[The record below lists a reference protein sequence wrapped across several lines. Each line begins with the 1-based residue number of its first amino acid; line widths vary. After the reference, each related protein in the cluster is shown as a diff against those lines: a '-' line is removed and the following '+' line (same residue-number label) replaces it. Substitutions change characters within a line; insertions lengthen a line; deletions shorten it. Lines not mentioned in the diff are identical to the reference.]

1 MNTNTNN
8 PTDTTID
15 NSIDAALEHTQT
27 ANAAEATESTEH
39 KERGRCHGRDGRRCG
54 GNCGGN
60 HSGRRWLMPA
70 MLIGALLIGGLIGR
84 ACTHER
90 GDGHGRRGMDMQG
103 HSQMQGEF
111 GGREMGGQGGMG
123 GMRGHGGPFGA
134 GMIER
139 IGSKVNAT
147 DEQKTKLTAI
157 ATKLNE
163 GQADRQTAMQSMRQ
177 KSMELLSADPVDTNA
192 IEQVR
197 ASQTAFMDEQS
208 KRMSQAMVE
217 VAQVLTPEQRAQ
229 LAKMMPAGR

>member
-27 ANAAEATESTEH
+27 ASATDPTESTEH
-39 KERGRCHGRDGRRCG
+39 KERGRCHGRDGRR
-54 GNCGGN
+54 CGGN

-70 MLIGALLIGGLIGR
+70 MLIGALLIGGLVGR

-103 HSQMQGEF
+103 HLQMQGEF
-111 GGREMGGQGGMG
+111 GGREMGGMRGQGGA
-123 GMRGHGGPFGA
+123 FGA

-139 IGSKVNAT
+139 IGEKVNAT

-163 GQADRQTAMQSMRQ
+163 GQAERQTAMQSMRQ
-177 KSMELLSADPVDTNA
+177 KSMELLSADPIDTNA

-217 VAQVLTPEQRAQ
+217 VAQVLTPEQRVQ

>member
-1 MNTNTNN
+1 
-8 PTDTTID
+8 
-15 NSIDAALEHTQT
+15 
-27 ANAAEATESTEH
+27 
-39 KERGRCHGRDGRRCG
+39 
-54 GNCGGN
+54 
-60 HSGRRWLMPA
+60 
-70 MLIGALLIGGLIGR
+70 
-84 ACTHER
+84 
-90 GDGHGRRGMDMQG
+90 MDMQG

-163 GQADRQTAMQSMRQ
+163 GQAERQTAMQSMRQ